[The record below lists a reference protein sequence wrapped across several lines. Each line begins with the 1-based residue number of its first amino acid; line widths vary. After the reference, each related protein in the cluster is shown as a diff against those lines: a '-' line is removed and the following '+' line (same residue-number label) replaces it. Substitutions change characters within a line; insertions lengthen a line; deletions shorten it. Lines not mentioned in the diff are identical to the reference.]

1 MAAPSPL
8 VLLLPVSLAELAIN
22 RVAVPMLRPLR
33 GEVPAWHT
41 ALDFLGLFLFYFAS
55 LLAVLVV
62 GLRVVRALERRGHA
76 RTGAVLVALPLAILG
91 AGAAWAVLV
100 GPSKEVTL
108 VLEVALAV
116 AVLVAMA
123 RGLGSFFGRPR
134 DAGVAVAVAF
144 FAGPML
150 VHSVAVLG
158 TQWIWGADAFE
169 SSTLAGRATALAL
182 VVAGLI
188 SPYCLAPRPFVRA
201 VTRLWPV
208 VVAISVALLG
218 AWLLRSD
225 YFTSARALRLA
236 LGLQLDTTRADPQLT
251 MFLLSAATVVWTITS
266 CALAPR
272 AQRQAVALALGL
284 LVAGGVAY
292 QWPLHYLLLALGL
305 TLLADLAAP
314 VRLAE
319 ATLAPARGAAELAID
334 DTTWGRY
341 LAAVSTALRK
351 RCSSVH
357 ALTSRGSDGSTSTV
371 LIGDAGG
378 LALRARID
386 RDGGAVI
393 GVDLAVGGHLEEVPE
408 RATLT
413 VVSESPGLAAD
424 APLAGDELPR
434 GADAFGRRF
443 RCHGDGAAL
452 GRLFDAGERERAAGL
467 LDGWLALVAGRNL
480 RFRCYPGRS
489 SAVESFLPLED
500 LAQGRVPAGAGER
513 MLVVV
518 ELLLELAARA
528 ELVISSAETP
538 SASAA
543 FSIEAAASETEVASA
558 SSPPR
563 AEEIS

>member
-1 MAAPSPL
+1 M
-8 VLLLPVSLAELAIN
+8 LLLPVSLAELAIN

-33 GEVPAWHT
+33 GEVPTWHT

-55 LLAVLVV
+55 LLAVLVA
-62 GLRVVRALERRGHA
+62 GLRVARALERRGTA
-76 RTGAVLVALPLAILG
+76 RTVAAMTVLPLLALG

-100 GPSKEVTL
+100 GPSKGATL
-108 VLEVALAV
+108 VLEVALAA
-116 AVLVAMA
+116 AVLVAMG
-123 RGLGSFFGRPR
+123 RGLGAFLGRPR

-144 FAGPML
+144 FGGPIL

-158 TQWIWGADAFE
+158 TQWIWGEDAFE
-169 SSTLAGRATALAL
+169 GSTLFSHATALAL
-182 VVAGLI
+182 VIAGLV

-225 YFTSARALRLA
+225 YFTSARALKLA

-251 MFLLSAATVVWTITS
+251 MYLLAAATVAWTVTS
-266 CALAPR
+266 CALAQR

-292 QWPLHYLLLALGL
+292 QWPLHYLLVALGL

-319 ATLAPARGAAELAID
+319 ATLAPARGGAELAID

-393 GVDLAVGGHLEEVPE
+393 GVDLAVGSHLEEVPE

-413 VVSESPGLAAD
+413 VVAESPGLAAD
-424 APLAGDELPR
+424 APAAGAELPR
-434 GADAFGRRF
+434 GPDAFGRRF

-452 GRLFDAGERERAAGL
+452 SRLFDGGERERAAAL

-480 RFRCYPGRS
+480 RYRCYPGRS
-489 SAVESFLPLED
+489 SAVESFLPVED

-513 MLVVV
+513 VLVVV

-528 ELVISSAETP
+528 ELAAGGGAVAP

-543 FSIEAAASETEVASA
+543 FSIEAAASAAPESEPASGSGA
-558 SSPPR
+558 PA
-563 AEEIS
+563 AEESP

>member
-1 MAAPSPL
+1 
-8 VLLLPVSLAELAIN
+8 
-22 RVAVPMLRPLR
+22 MLRPLR

-41 ALDFLGLFLFYFAS
+41 TLDFLGLFLFYFAS
-55 LLAVLVV
+55 LLAVVV
-62 GLRVVRALERRGHA
+62 AGLRVARVFEQRGAERIRKALS
-76 RTGAVLVALPLAILG
+76 ALPLLVLA

-100 GPSKEVTL
+100 GPHKGLTL

-116 AVLVAMA
+116 AVLVAVG
-123 RGLGSFFGRPR
+123 RGLGSFWGRPR
-134 DAGVAVAVAF
+134 DAGVAIAVAF
-144 FAGPML
+144 FAGPIA

-158 TQWIWGADAFE
+158 TQWIWGEDAFE
-169 SSTLAGRATALAL
+169 GSTLFARATALAL
-182 VVAGLI
+182 VVAGLV
-188 SPYCLAPRPFVRA
+188 SPYCLAPRPFVRS

-208 VVAISVALLG
+208 AVAISVALLG
-218 AWLLRSD
+218 AWLLRAD
-225 YFTSARALRLA
+225 YYTSARAIKLA

-251 MFLLSAATVVWTITS
+251 MYLLAAATVAWTSTS

-284 LVAGGVAY
+284 LVAGGVAF
-292 QWPLHYLLLALGL
+292 QWPLHYLLVALGL

-319 ATLAPARGAAELAID
+319 STLALARGGAELAID

-341 LAAVSTALRK
+341 LAAVSTALRQ

-371 LIGDAGG
+371 LIGDAGP

-393 GVDLAVGGHLEEVPE
+393 GVDLAVGAHLEEAPQ

-413 VVSESPGLAAD
+413 VVAEAPGLEAD
-424 APLAGDELPR
+424 APAAGDELPR

-443 RCHGDGAAL
+443 RCHGDASAL
-452 GRLFDAGERERAAGL
+452 ARLFDAGARERAAGL
-467 LDGWLALVAGRNL
+467 LDGWLALVAGQNVRY
-480 RFRCYPGRS
+480 RCYPGRS
-489 SAVESFLPLED
+489 DAVESFLPVED

-513 MLVVV
+513 ALVVV

-528 ELVISSAETP
+528 ELGAG
-538 SASAA
+538 ASGDRAA
-543 FSIEAAASETEVASA
+543 FSLQAAAPVAPDGAGAAADAAAPGEST
-558 SSPPR
+558 
-563 AEEIS
+563 